1 MNFEQYMQT
10 QHKGKAN
17 AVKSREIEAAFLCK
31 GAEVRRMVNDLR
43 CKGIP
48 ICSCNEGYYY
58 ADSDQD
64 ICFTIAHLNGRIK
77 KMQAAKQGMHD
88 ILNKYKEGN

>member
-1 MNFEQYMQT
+1 MNFEQYMLT

-17 AVKSREIEAAFLCK
+17 AVKSREIEAAFHCK

-43 CKGIP
+43 CKGVP

-77 KMQAAKQGMHD
+77 KMQAAKQD
-88 ILNKYKEGN
+88 RKSVV

>member
-1 MNFEQYMQT
+1 MNFEQYMRT

-17 AVKSREIEAAFLCK
+17 AVKSREIEAAFHCK

-58 ADSDQD
+58 ADSERVL
-64 ICFTIAHLNGRIK
+64 IVIPPR
-77 KMQAAKQGMHD
+77 
-88 ILNKYKEGN
+88 

>member
-1 MNFEQYMQT
+1 
-10 QHKGKAN
+10 
-17 AVKSREIEAAFLCK
+17 
-31 GAEVRRMVNDLR
+31 MVNDLR
-43 CKGIP
+43 CKGVP

-77 KMQAAKQGMHD
+77 KMQAAKFFFEPSTVLYRFHS
-88 ILNKYKEGN
+88 ILGEDGACRYLCR

>member
-1 MNFEQYMQT
+1 MNFEQYMRI
-10 QHKGKAN
+10 QHKGKVN
-17 AVKSREIEAAFLCK
+17 AVKSKEIEAAFHCK

-43 CKGIP
+43 CKGVP

-58 ADSDQD
+58 AESDQD
-64 ICFTIAHLNGRIK
+64 VCFTIAHLYGRIK